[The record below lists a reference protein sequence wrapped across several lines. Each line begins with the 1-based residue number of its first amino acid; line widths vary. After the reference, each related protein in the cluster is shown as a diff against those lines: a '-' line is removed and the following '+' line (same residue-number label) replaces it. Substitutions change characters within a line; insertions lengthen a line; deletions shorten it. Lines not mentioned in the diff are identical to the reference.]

1 MEDEQQLASL
11 VLLLRLSTTAP
22 PQNTNDPDD
31 VTSSSSKVSSAV
43 EDVSTPPP
51 SPLQKSLE
59 ENDCNLLLF
68 IGRLVNAYNNSLT
81 SNNAKCSTKIPTT
94 YALLRLAI
102 HVIFLRYT
110 EETAGINY
118 HNNRVVECEQHLL
131 HKLLPATLHA
141 RASLEIE
148 EVDVEIA
155 WVMRGIVLRHSQ
167 QQVSVILDGK
177 QTKKKSLGGDELLWV
192 DFMET
197 LVNRRMLCRGEG
209 ATFSPL
215 QNATTANATDDNDD
229 DDEAKLMVQTIHS
242 ILDGG
247 IRSTPVGDTPNSNSE
262 IKNSDNNG
270 SDWNL
275 EFNKTLV
282 GCIQSFL
289 QHADADAGGDFFR
302 LKGSTIFGLIQFSQ
316 QSDAMSVHVYVL
328 VLQYLQL
335 CMQSSNSLVSSLKNC
350 FIGVNGNQSEEA
362 VTASIRSFVFYGMV
376 VLGNTVSSLSN
387 NQRESNAQEAA
398 LSTNSDISLKGLRG
412 TIYTLAMDLW
422 RSFGPDW
429 LFYDSNT
436 RSSSIL
442 SNEFWWFRS
451 KNTENQ
457 LGLTWP
463 LCTLVQLAAGDFR
476 LNLGRWVTIVEDGNV
491 SSQDNEFVCSEIESC
506 ATAIL
511 ETVQLMTSLADD
523 GEGVIASGVWV
534 PEALLHIRKS
544 LEDALNSSVQYLN
557 SFSCGQDET
566 PIAVSDQANN
576 VGRICCVLVGTIA
589 SELEVEDLLISPSID
604 ERNMELTKEAE
615 ASCFATA
622 LAAGMLLCNAMGEK
636 NVTNAE
642 RLETSE
648 PLCCLLPCIMSV
660 VACSNSNK
668 NVQTAV
674 SSLDRPLV
682 YVMSRFLHRA
692 GERWKHL
699 DRRSQ
704 TDEAFTI
711 LSITGLCLL
720 IIEEMV
726 TSSASRVGYQELT
739 SPLIVWRE
747 ALLEEE
753 DEVEDALKE
762 HVDTTLQQV
771 GNCLIIL
778 KTYQ

>member
-11 VLLLRLSTTAP
+11 VLLLRLSTTVSS
-22 PQNTNDPDD
+22 QNTNDPD
-31 VTSSSSKVSSAV
+31 VTSSSKVSSA
-43 EDVSTPPP
+43 EGNSTPPP
-51 SPLQKSLE
+51 SQLQKALE

-68 IGRLVNAYNNSLT
+68 IGRLVNAYNNAVT
-81 SNNAKCSTKIPTT
+81 SNNAKDGTKIPTS

-110 EETAGINY
+110 EETTGINY

-141 RASLEIE
+141 RASLEIQ

-155 WVMRGIVLRHSQ
+155 WIMRGIVLRHTQ
-167 QQVSVILDGK
+167 QQGSVILDRK
-177 QTKKKSLGGDELLWV
+177 QMKKKSLGGDELLWV
-192 DFMET
+192 NFMET

-209 ATFSPL
+209 ASFSPL
-215 QNATTANATDDNDD
+215 QDATTANATADNDD

-247 IRSTPVGDTPNSNSE
+247 IRSSTAVVGDAPSSNSE
-262 IKNSDNNG
+262 IKQNG

-282 GCIQSFL
+282 GCMQSFL
-289 QHADADAGGDFFR
+289 QHANAVAGGDIFR
-302 LKGSTIFGLIQFSQ
+302 LKGSTVFGMIQFSQ
-316 QSDAMSVHVYVL
+316 QSDAQSVHVYVL

-335 CMQSSNSLVSSLKNC
+335 CMQSSNNLVSSSFKNC

-376 VLGNTVSSLSN
+376 VLGNTVASSLS
-387 NQRESNAQEAA
+387 QEAA
-398 LSTNSDISLKGLRG
+398 HSTNSDISLKGLRG
-412 TIYTLAMDLW
+412 EIYTLAMDLW

-442 SNEFWWFRS
+442 NNEFWWFRS
-451 KNTENQ
+451 TNIENQ

-463 LCTLVQLAAGDFR
+463 LCTLVQLAAGDLR
-476 LNLGRWVTIVEDGNV
+476 LNLGRWVTIIEDGNV

-506 ATAIL
+506 ATVIL

-566 PIAVSDQANN
+566 AFAISDKANN

-622 LAAGMLLCNAMGEK
+622 LSAGVLLCNAMGEK

-660 VACSNSNK
+660 VACSNTNE
-668 NVQTAV
+668 NVQIAV
-674 SSLDRPLV
+674 SSLDGPLV

-704 TDEAFTI
+704 TDEGFTI

-726 TSSASRVGYQELT
+726 TSSASRAGYQELT
-739 SPLIVWRE
+739 SPLIVWKE
-747 ALLEEE
+747 ALAVAE

-771 GNCLIIL
+771 VNCLIIL

>member
-1 MEDEQQLASL
+1 MAQ
-11 VLLLRLSTTAP
+11 
-22 PQNTNDPDD
+22 
-31 VTSSSSKVSSAV
+31 
-43 EDVSTPPP
+43 
-51 SPLQKSLE
+51 
-59 ENDCNLLLF
+59 
-68 IGRLVNAYNNSLT
+68 
-81 SNNAKCSTKIPTT
+81 
-94 YALLRLAI
+94 
-102 HVIFLRYT
+102 
-110 EETAGINY
+110 
-118 HNNRVVECEQHLL
+118 
-131 HKLLPATLHA
+131 
-141 RASLEIE
+141 
-148 EVDVEIA
+148 EV
-155 WVMRGIVLRHSQ
+155 
-167 QQVSVILDGK
+167 
-177 QTKKKSLGGDELLWV
+177 
-192 DFMET
+192 
-197 LVNRRMLCRGEG
+197 
-209 ATFSPL
+209 
-215 QNATTANATDDNDD
+215 
-229 DDEAKLMVQTIHS
+229 
-242 ILDGG
+242 
-247 IRSTPVGDTPNSNSE
+247 
-262 IKNSDNNG
+262 
-270 SDWNL
+270 
-275 EFNKTLV
+275 
-282 GCIQSFL
+282 
-289 QHADADAGGDFFR
+289 
-302 LKGSTIFGLIQFSQ
+302 
-316 QSDAMSVHVYVL
+316 
-328 VLQYLQL
+328 
-335 CMQSSNSLVSSLKNC
+335 
-350 FIGVNGNQSEEA
+350 GVNGNQSEEA

-387 NQRESNAQEAA
+387 KRESNAQEAA
-398 LSTNSDISLKGLRG
+398 LSTHSDVSLKGLRG
-412 TIYTLAMDLW
+412 EIYTLAMDLW
-422 RSFGPDW
+422 RSFGPEW

-442 SNEFWWFRS
+442 NNEFWWFRS

-463 LCTLVQLAAGDFR
+463 LCTLVQLAAGDLR
-476 LNLGRWVTIVEDGNV
+476 LNLGRWVTIIEDGNV
-491 SSQDNEFVCSEIESC
+491 SSQGNEFVCSEIESC
-506 ATAIL
+506 ATVIL

-523 GEGVIASGVWV
+523 GEGVITSGVWV

-566 PIAVSDQANN
+566 AFAISDQANN

-622 LAAGMLLCNAMGEK
+622 LSAGMLLCNAMGEK

-660 VACSNSNK
+660 VACSNPNE

-692 GERWKHL
+692 GGRWNHL

-704 TDEAFTI
+704 TDEVFTI

-726 TSSASRVGYQELT
+726 TSSASRAGYQELK
-739 SPLIVWRE
+739 SPLIAWKE
-747 ALLEEE
+747 ALLDVE

-762 HVDTTLQQV
+762 YVDTTLQQV